1 MQTAAAY
8 WQLTKPRIV
17 LLLVFTTFTAMGVAD
32 RGFHFA
38 FSVLA
43 ATLLGGWLSAAG
55 ASALNQYLDRDMDA
69 QMART
74 RSRPIPAGRVKPGW
88 ALAFGLALVA
98 ASAVIL
104 GFLVNWLAA
113 GLAMAGVAYYAGFY
127 TLVLKRNTAL
137 NVIIGG

>member
-74 RSRPIPAGRVKPGW
+74 RSRPIPAGRVTPAK
-88 ALAFGLALVA
+88 ALVFGLALVA
-98 ASAVIL
+98 ASTVIL
-104 GFLVNWLAA
+104 GFLVN
-113 GLAMAGVAYYAGFY
+113 
-127 TLVLKRNTAL
+127 
-137 NVIIGG
+137 